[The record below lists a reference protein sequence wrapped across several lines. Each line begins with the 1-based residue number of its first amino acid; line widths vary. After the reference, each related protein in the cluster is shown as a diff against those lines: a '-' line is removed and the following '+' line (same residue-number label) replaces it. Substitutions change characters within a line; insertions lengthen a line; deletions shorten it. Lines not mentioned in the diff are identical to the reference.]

1 MNMTTATALPT
12 RPRTAVEVC
21 QKYAPSKD
29 AIALLHKDL
38 SPKAFLDVLVQQG
51 LQVDAVEFLARL
63 LTKEEAIWWGCLCA
77 WDAARPNASPPVQA
91 ALQTALRWLQE
102 PSEEHR
108 REAEQ
113 AAKRAGIA
121 TPAGAAAQAVV
132 FAQGSLSLPGLPEVP
147 APEDLTSQTIAGAV
161 RVCAAQLGAAGENL
175 PYRRMLRYGLEVA
188 AGKNRWQ

>member
-1 MNMTTATALPT
+1 
-12 RPRTAVEVC
+12 
-21 QKYAPSKD
+21 
-29 AIALLHKDL
+29 
-38 SPKAFLDVLVQQG
+38 
-51 LQVDAVEFLARL
+51 
-63 LTKEEAIWWGCLCA
+63 
-77 WDAARPNASPPVQA
+77 
-91 ALQTALRWLQE
+91 LQE

-161 RVCAAQLGAAGENL
+161 RVCAAQLGAAGETL
-175 PYRRMLRYGLEVA
+175 PYRRMLRNGLEVA
-188 AGKNRWQ
+188 AGKNRWQESLLTEEFRGTIRSEIPWQSQTSTRCVSSFGSSAA